1 MSMTNSKRWLMGA
14 CSVLGLTVALPVAA
28 GEDVLDA
35 APMHSQKIR
44 LDGMLREWPA
54 RAALNQT
61 LSGSPA
67 KGDPK
72 ASAVVGYDNDAL
84 YVAMEVQDATFV
96 ANKDYAELRLAFPS
110 GGGGFKSYVVKLAP
124 GDPGKTS
131 GSVSVGGKTL
141 GEAKLV
147 EAPTGNGFTFEAKVP
162 WSVFPEAAVTRVG
175 MRGALVYNDADASGK
190 AVIGTSKQQGQAA
203 PQLTIE
209 GEYALNHAL
218 VFAKGLTP
226 RPEKEAFGNL
236 VGDKMKERVA
246 IYDHYLTVTGYG
258 YRGGSEFFYQD
269 LQAKRVKLLKLVD
282 FNGDGFDEVVVQRQA
297 GSAGAEQDLLEVWR
311 FPSETGGPVLQ
322 FQHEVGL
329 TQGDNQVAND
339 VEVTS
344 FKGKPALAVK
354 VAKGAVDPKTWE
366 GVPAG
371 GETKPVL
378 LPWQSVAS
386 RTYAWK
392 STGFEQ
398 VEEKTG
404 KPLLEAPASKG
415 TKFWSGST
423 PPPGYGGTS
432 SARSAQGS
440 GDEAASGQV
449 PPKARPPS
457 ADELMDQVYD
467 LYRTE
472 RSAKKQK
479 PRFDFVTDVAG
490 DATVERVLIHGKD
503 IVVFGKKFVE
513 GHSYAYTTIGV
524 EKPEDVLQVTTADLT
539 GDGHAEVIVYG
550 VIRAQAS
557 KKLGG
562 DVVTR
567 HGVFIYRILE
577 SGITR
582 VFAAETGRAV
592 GNQVVLG
599 GVKFVPAGA
608 AVRIELHPGRAV
620 GWTQDSYPF
629 PEDRGPYGGLEPLLL
644 PWSEQS
650 PRKYVYVDGKFVQP

>member
-1 MSMTNSKRWLMGA
+1 MSMTNTKRWVLGL
-14 CSVLGLTVALPVAA
+14 CGVLGLTATRHAVA
-28 GEDVLDA
+28 GEELLDA
-35 APMHSQKIR
+35 APMHNQKIR

-54 RAALNQT
+54 RATLNQT

-84 YVAMEVQDATFV
+84 YVAMDVQDAAFV
-96 ANKDYAELRLAFPS
+96 AHKDYAELRLAFPS
-110 GGGGFKSYVVKLAP
+110 GGGFKSYVVKLEP

-131 GSVSVGGKTL
+131 GSVSVGGKVL
-141 GEAKLV
+141 SEAKLV

-175 MRGALVYNDADASGK
+175 MRGALVYNDTDASSK
-190 AVIGTSKQQGQAA
+190 TVIGTSKQQGQSA

-218 VFAKGLTP
+218 VFAKGLSP

-246 IYDHYLTVTGYG
+246 VYDHYLTVTGYG

-269 LQAKRVKLLKLVD
+269 LQAKRVKLLRLVD
-282 FNGDGFDEVVVQRQA
+282 FNGDGFDEVVVQRQT
-297 GSAGAEQDLLEVWR
+297 GSSGAEQELLEVWR
-311 FPSETGGPVLQ
+311 FPTETGGPVLQ

-329 TQGDNQVAND
+329 TQGENQVVND
-339 VEVTS
+339 VEMTT
-344 FKGKPALAVK
+344 FKGKPAIAVK
-354 VAKGAVDPKTWE
+354 VAKGAVDTKTWE

-378 LPWQSVAS
+378 LPWQSVTS

-398 VEEKTG
+398 VEEKAG
-404 KPLLEAPASKG
+404 KPLVDAPASKG
-415 TKFWSGST
+415 TRFFSGST
-423 PPPGYGGTS
+423 PPPGYGGTPS
-432 SARSAQGS
+432 GKSAAS
-440 GDEAASGQV
+440 GEDSEASGQV

-472 RSAKKQK
+472 RGAKRQK

-490 DATVERVLIHGKD
+490 DETVERVLIHGKD

-513 GHSYAYTTIGV
+513 GRSYAYTTIGV

-562 DVVTR
+562 DMVTR

-582 VFAAETGRAV
+582 VFAAETGRTV

-608 AVRIELHPGRAV
+608 AVRIELHPGHAI

-629 PEDRGPYGGLEPLLL
+629 PEDRGPYAGLEPLLL

-650 PRKYVYVDGKFVQP
+650 PRKYVYVDGKYVQQ